1 MGVST
6 QVGASLEKTWAEQS
20 NDLGA
25 VPGAGKPA
33 GQGEPVRAPGLT
45 VPLAPRHRLPGVRSQ
60 ESVRLGRVT
69 CEFLQTGC
77 WSLTVPSRGQGQDL
91 AGPAARK
98 VSPLNDH
105 LLLCNPRAPLFALAA
120 RELKAAVFCSGSQ
133 ACGTGASPLLHC
145 GFSAVSLTS
154 SGCPGETS
162 PCAFL
167 GTRDP

>member
-1 MGVST
+1 MSFCRRGA
-6 QVGASLEKTWAEQS
+6 GASLCPPEGRNKT
-20 NDLGA
+20 L
-25 VPGAGKPA
+25 
-33 GQGEPVRAPGLT
+33 
-45 VPLAPRHRLPGVRSQ
+45 LA
-60 ESVRLGRVT
+60 
-69 CEFLQTGC
+69 
-77 WSLTVPSRGQGQDL
+77 
-91 AGPAARK
+91 PAARK

-145 GFSAVSLTS
+145 GFSAVCLTS

-167 GTRDP
+167 GTQDP